1 MSIQELRTKLDA
13 LPPGRVDVEL
23 CGGLVD
29 LLADCWD
36 SLPGASETSMTQR
49 KISTE
54 RVEELTWE
62 PPFLSFI
69 IERHGGLVQGSKSA
83 EVHKWTVDVE
93 SGKSVCRAAGFRR
106 LKKFAERMDT
116 QELARELVE
125 LIERRVDDPRLTLT
139 GDTCVKVNVSHV
151 IPDDAAKQTT
161 HGRRKRFR
169 SDMEALMHAAG
180 WRKRP
185 HRTLLMF
192 EKN

>member
-1 MSIQELRTKLDA
+1 
-13 LPPGRVDVEL
+13 
-23 CGGLVD
+23 
-29 LLADCWD
+29 
-36 SLPGASETSMTQR
+36 MTER

-106 LKKFAERMDT
+106 LQKFAERMDT
-116 QELARELVE
+116 QEVAREVVE
-125 LIERRVDDPRLTLT
+125 LIKQRADDPRLTLT
-139 GDTCVKVNVSHV
+139 GNSCVKINVSCV

-161 HGRRKRFR
+161 QGRRKRFR
-169 SDMEALMHAAG
+169 DDMEALMHAAG
-180 WRKRP
+180 WRKKP
-185 HRTLLMF
+185 HRTHLMF
-192 EKN
+192 EKNEAH